1 MSVSYLC
8 VPAEKALTLT
18 WLKSDLIQ
26 FSDSEISDKVMEQQ
40 SADVTDRA
48 IAELVDQALV
58 GPEKVWQ
65 RQLVTALMPV
75 WLAMMAYIIWALLFK
90 LESTATF

>member
-1 MSVSYLC
+1 
-8 VPAEKALTLT
+8 
-18 WLKSDLIQ
+18 
-26 FSDSEISDKVMEQQ
+26 MEEQT
-40 SADVTDRA
+40 ADVTDRA

-58 GPEKVWQ
+58 GPEKAWQ
-65 RQLVTALMPV
+65 RQLVTALMPL

>member
-1 MSVSYLC
+1 MC
-8 VPAEKALTLT
+8 ELTH
-18 WLKSDLIQ
+18 
-26 FSDSEISDKVMEQQ
+26 FSGCEISDKVMEQ
-40 SADVTDRA
+40 ATDVTDRA
-48 IAELVDQALV
+48 IAELVEQALV
-58 GPEKVWQ
+58 GPEKAWQ

>member
-1 MSVSYLC
+1 
-8 VPAEKALTLT
+8 
-18 WLKSDLIQ
+18 
-26 FSDSEISDKVMEQQ
+26 MEQK
-40 SADVTDRA
+40 ADVTDRA
-48 IAELVDQALV
+48 IAELVEQALV
-58 GPEKVWQ
+58 GPEKAWQ

>member
-1 MSVSYLC
+1 MC
-8 VPAEKALTLT
+8 E
-18 WLKSDLIQ
+18 LIQ
-26 FSDSEISDKVMEQQ
+26 FSDSEISDKVMEQ
-40 SADVTDRA
+40 ATDVTDRA
-48 IAELVDQALV
+48 IAELVEQALV
-58 GPEKVWQ
+58 GPEKAWQ

>member
-1 MSVSYLC
+1 MC
-8 VPAEKALTLT
+8 E
-18 WLKSDLIQ
+18 LIQ
-26 FSDSEISDKVMEQQ
+26 FSDSEISDKVMEQ
-40 SADVTDRA
+40 ATDVTDRA

-58 GPEKVWQ
+58 GPEKAWQ

-75 WLAMMAYIIWALLFK
+75 WLGMMAYIIWALLFK

>member
-1 MSVSYLC
+1 MC
-8 VPAEKALTLT
+8 ELT
-18 WLKSDLIQ
+18 Q
-26 FSDSEISDKVMEQQ
+26 FSGCEISDKVMEQ
-40 SADVTDRA
+40 ATDVTDRA
-48 IAELVDQALV
+48 IAELVEQALV
-58 GPEKVWQ
+58 GPEKAWQ

>member
-1 MSVSYLC
+1 
-8 VPAEKALTLT
+8 
-18 WLKSDLIQ
+18 
-26 FSDSEISDKVMEQQ
+26 MEQA
-40 SADVTDRA
+40 ADVTDRA
-48 IAELVDQALV
+48 IAELVEQALT
-58 GPEKVWQ
+58 GPEKAWQ

>member
-1 MSVSYLC
+1 
-8 VPAEKALTLT
+8 
-18 WLKSDLIQ
+18 
-26 FSDSEISDKVMEQQ
+26 MEQ
-40 SADVTDRA
+40 ATDVTDRA

-58 GPEKVWQ
+58 GPEKAWQ

-75 WLAMMAYIIWALLFK
+75 WLGMMAYIIWALLFK

>member
-1 MSVSYLC
+1 
-8 VPAEKALTLT
+8 
-18 WLKSDLIQ
+18 
-26 FSDSEISDKVMEQQ
+26 MEQKV
-40 SADVTDRA
+40 DVTDRA
-48 IAELVDQALV
+48 IAELVEQALV
-58 GPEKVWQ
+58 GPEKTWQ

>member
-1 MSVSYLC
+1 MC
-8 VPAEKALTLT
+8 E
-18 WLKSDLIQ
+18 LIQ
-26 FSDSEISDKVMEQQ
+26 FSDSEISDNVMEQ
-40 SADVTDRA
+40 ATDVTDRA
-48 IAELVDQALV
+48 IAELVEQALV
-58 GPEKVWQ
+58 GPEKAWQ

>member
-1 MSVSYLC
+1 MC
-8 VPAEKALTLT
+8 E
-18 WLKSDLIQ
+18 LIQ
-26 FSDSEISDKVMEQQ
+26 FSDSEISDNVMEQ
-40 SADVTDRA
+40 ATDVTDRA

-58 GPEKVWQ
+58 GPEKAWQ

-75 WLAMMAYIIWALLFK
+75 WLGMMAYIIWALLFK

>member
-1 MSVSYLC
+1 MC
-8 VPAEKALTLT
+8 E
-18 WLKSDLIQ
+18 LIQ
-26 FSDSEISDKVMEQQ
+26 FSDSEISDNVMEQ
-40 SADVTDRA
+40 ATDVTDRA

-58 GPEKVWQ
+58 GPEKAWQ

>member
-1 MSVSYLC
+1 MC
-8 VPAEKALTLT
+8 ELT
-18 WLKSDLIQ
+18 Q
-26 FSDSEISDKVMEQQ
+26 FSDCEISDKVMEQ
-40 SADVTDRA
+40 ATDVTDRA
-48 IAELVDQALV
+48 IAELVEQALV
-58 GPEKVWQ
+58 GPEKAWQ

>member
-1 MSVSYLC
+1 
-8 VPAEKALTLT
+8 
-18 WLKSDLIQ
+18 
-26 FSDSEISDKVMEQQ
+26 MEQ
-40 SADVTDRA
+40 ATDVTDRA
-48 IAELVDQALV
+48 IAELVEQALV
-58 GPEKVWQ
+58 GPEKAWQ

>member
-1 MSVSYLC
+1 
-8 VPAEKALTLT
+8 
-18 WLKSDLIQ
+18 
-26 FSDSEISDKVMEQQ
+26 MEQTT
-40 SADVTDRA
+40 DVTDRA
-48 IAELVDQALV
+48 IAELVEQALV
-58 GPEKVWQ
+58 GPEKAWQ

>member
-1 MSVSYLC
+1 
-8 VPAEKALTLT
+8 
-18 WLKSDLIQ
+18 
-26 FSDSEISDKVMEQQ
+26 MEQKV
-40 SADVTDRA
+40 DVTDRA
-48 IAELVDQALV
+48 IAELVEQALV
-58 GPEKVWQ
+58 GPEKAWQ